1 MIERLYV
8 KSLLNFPTV
17 ELEFAPGLVVF
28 SGPSGAGKSV
38 LMGAVLAGFGL
49 SDGLAELSELEI
61 ARPEGLSSEFYD
73 LETTPII
80 KLIKKTSL
88 RCYLDG
94 QSIPRKGLKELFAP
108 YVHYLS
114 VRDRGSFESTR
125 LIGLIDGALAVT
137 DAAFVTQKET
147 YQSRYAILREKE
159 AELEAIRR
167 SERELAERIEFA
179 TYEIEKIRAIDPQED
194 ELENLM
200 ATKRQLSKL
209 EKIHDALSRA
219 EGIFT
224 AEGVVEE
231 LFGLLEKD
239 GSYFS
244 DAMNQLRADMEASE
258 QLAEAL
264 AETDVEAVL
273 DRLEALNGLIK
284 RHGSIPEA
292 LAYLAEKEAE
302 LAGYTHIEED
312 KSALEVFIA
321 KETDAL
327 KILAGE
333 ISTQR
338 RAKAETLAGKM
349 SEYLRDL
356 KLPAVSFLFETTG
369 LNETGSDRIDL
380 ELAGSTTA
388 TLSGGEHNRLR
399 LALMA
404 TALASGTRGQGVV
417 ILDEID
423 ANVSGDES
431 IAIARMIADLSRVYQ
446 VFAISHQPHL
456 AAQADQHILVTQSG
470 DVSHAQ
476 ALDNDG
482 RVQEIARIVGGETA
496 DAEAV
501 AFARKLLRS

>member
-1 MIERLYV
+1 MIERFYA
-8 KSLLNFPTV
+8 KSLLSFPGI
-17 ELEFAPGLVVF
+17 ELEFDAGLVVF

-38 LMGAVLAGFGL
+38 LMGAVLAGLGL

-61 ARPEGLSSEFYD
+61 VRPEGFTSELYD
-73 LETTPII
+73 LEPTPVI

-94 QSIPRKGLKELFAP
+94 QSIPRRGLKELFTP

-114 VRDRGSFESTR
+114 VRDRGGFESER
-125 LIGLIDGALAVT
+125 LIGLIDGALAAIDDT
-137 DAAFVTQKET
+137 FADRKER
-147 YQSRYAILREKE
+147 YAQRYAILREKE
-159 AELEAIRR
+159 AELSAIRR
-167 SERELAERIEFA
+167 SEQELAERIEFA
-179 TYEIEKIRAIDPQED
+179 TYEIEKIRAINPQED
-194 ELENLM
+194 ELESLM

-209 EKIHDALSRA
+209 EKIHEALSRA
-219 EGIFT
+219 EGIFA
-224 AEGVVEE
+224 AEGAVEE

-239 GSYFS
+239 GSYFG

-264 AETDVEAVL
+264 SETDVEAVL
-273 DRLEALNGLIK
+273 DRLESLNGLIK
-284 RHGSIPEA
+284 RHGSIPEV
-292 LAYLAEKEAE
+292 LTYLSDKEAE

-312 KSALEVFIA
+312 KSALEDFITE
-321 KETDAL
+321 ETATL
-327 KILAGE
+327 QAMAGE
-333 ISTQR
+333 ISTLR
-338 RAKAETLAGKM
+338 RTQAKTLAEKM

-356 KLPAVSFLFETTG
+356 KLPSVSFLFETTA
-369 LNETGSDRIDL
+369 LSETGSDRIDL
-380 ELAGSTTA
+380 GLAGSTTT

-404 TALASGTRGQGVV
+404 TALSSGTRGQGVV

-431 IAIARMIADLSRVYQ
+431 IAIASMIADLSRVYQ

-456 AAQADQHILVTQSG
+456 AAQADQHILVTKSG
-470 DVSHAQ
+470 AVSQ
-476 ALDNDG
+476 ALELDSDG

-501 AFARKLLRS
+501 AFARKLLAG